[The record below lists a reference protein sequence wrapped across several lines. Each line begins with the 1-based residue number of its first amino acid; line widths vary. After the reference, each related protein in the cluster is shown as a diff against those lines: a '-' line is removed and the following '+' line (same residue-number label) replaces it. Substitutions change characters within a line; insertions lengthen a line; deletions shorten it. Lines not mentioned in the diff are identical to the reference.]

1 MTNQYPNQQPAP
13 GIPNVNQPAPAQTA
27 PAQTSEV
34 VQERVAPATGSTTV
48 ETKKKNNKGWL
59 WWFIPLILVLLLATL
74 AWWIFGDREGN
85 DEEAVETTVTDVI
98 ETEVDDELAPAPA
111 PIEGQDP
118 SILETLDP
126 VAPVDPMVPPAAD
139 NPEGVVDPDAV
150 APEAPAPEQ
159 APDVVDPVVP
169 GADEMAPAPAPAQ

>member
-1 MTNQYPNQQPAP
+1 M
-13 GIPNVNQPAPAQTA
+13 
-27 PAQTSEV
+27 
-34 VQERVAPATGSTTV
+34 
-48 ETKKKNNKGWL
+48 
-59 WWFIPLILVLLLATL
+59 
-74 AWWIFGDREGN
+74 
-85 DEEAVETTVTDVI
+85 ETTTTDVI

-139 NPEGVVDPDAV
+139 NPEGVVAPDAV

-169 GADEMAPAPAPAQ
+169 GADEMAPAPAPAPAQ